1 MEGKVESGRNFLKIF
16 VVVISLLL
24 VFSFTIPNNVC
35 ADSGDNFWK
44 SAGEWF
50 KKTQDQGNDN
60 VSQTAIDV
68 VNEFIDMIN
77 YIGTIVIM
85 IATMFLGL
93 KYMFGSV
100 EAKSDVKESL
110 ITLLVACIFFFG
122 WQYIRDIIISG
133 GNLFIASPNDT
144 TYKPL
149 FGRLL
154 LIITNLV
161 KIGAILGVI
170 YVGVRYIFSGAGGKA
185 ELKGKSVYFII
196 GIILTF
202 CSVTVIT
209 VITNIIKDTLGG

>member
-1 MEGKVESGRNFLKIF
+1 MKKNRRIYKIF
-16 VVVISLLL
+16 IGVMVLFLIFNFT
-24 VFSFTIPNNVC
+24 FSSKIY
-35 ADSGDNFWK
+35 AASGDNFWK

-50 KKTQDQGNDN
+50 NKAQDEGQNN
-60 VSQTAIDV
+60 VSQNAIDV

-85 IATMFLGL
+85 VATMFLGL

-110 ITLLVACIFFFG
+110 FTLLVACVFFFG

-133 GNLFIASPNDT
+133 GNLFIVSPNDT

-149 FGRLL
+149 LGRLL

-161 KIGAILGVI
+161 KVGAIVGVI

-209 VITNIIKDTLGG
+209 VISNILKETLGG